1 MLVKEVWYQHIL
13 VWLNW
18 HDYFPRAIS
27 TFEFEWYC
35 WSVLYS
41 LCLIQPYPLAVWP
54 LFLLPLNQYIKNLV
68 PFLYCF
74 QLIIFK
80 YIVTTHLFILNSLF
94 FVVFIQL
101 TIIHMWFTKKKENY
115 TQPLFQLE
123 ISRLIKKNQR
133 FSRNYTWIFG

>member
-1 MLVKEVWYQHIL
+1 MLDTTL
-13 VWLNW
+13 S
-18 HDYFPRAIS
+18 FGSMA
-27 TFEFEWYC
+27 
-35 WSVLYS
+35 S
-41 LCLIQPYPLAVWP
+41 LSFAPY
-54 LFLLPLNQYIKNLV
+54 QYIKNLV

-123 ISRLIKKNQR
+123 ISRLIKKK
-133 FSRNYTWIFG
+133 SEIFT